1 MIEWLPLR
9 QGAMVTIR
17 RVVGEVDMAGNDLHR
32 DSGFPGCHIMRL
44 PDTFAPSYTGGR
56 WLALAPSTS
65 SLASGRI
72 LERREL
78 RAVDFTRLPFAA
90 APPLSMRTDRQD
102 EEAAEA

>member
-1 MIEWLPLR
+1 
-9 QGAMVTIR
+9 
-17 RVVGEVDMAGNDLHR
+17 
-32 DSGFPGCHIMRL
+32 MRL

-90 APPLSMRTDRQD
+90 APPLSMRTDRHD